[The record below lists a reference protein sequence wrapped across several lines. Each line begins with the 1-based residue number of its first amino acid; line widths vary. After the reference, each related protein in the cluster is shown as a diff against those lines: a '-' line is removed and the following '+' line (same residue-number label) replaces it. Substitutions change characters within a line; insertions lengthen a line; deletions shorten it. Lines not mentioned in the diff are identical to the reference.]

1 MTIKRNN
8 KPDLKAGISLI
19 EILIAFAIFTCAVI
33 PFVNILSFSS
43 RANIKSIYAIQASNL
58 ALSQMEQLKHGS
70 SVLEVP
76 PFKAVYTG
84 YAALQYLIVQ
94 KTGTS
99 ADWAEYTKTIAY
111 GKIPGYPNYKMD
123 ISISFFPV
131 KTFKIVNFPPMIMD
145 DASGLPTAVTQ
156 PKEEA
161 EYEKLTSRIQI
172 NVTVSWIE
180 PENKKELSFKAFT
193 IVTKP

>member
-1 MTIKRNN
+1 MIKFNN
-8 KPDLKAGISLI
+8 KYDFKAGVSLI

-33 PFVNILSFSS
+33 PFVNILSYSS
-43 RANIKSIYAIQASNL
+43 RANIKSIYAIQAANL
-58 ALSQMEQLKHGS
+58 ALTQMEQLKHGS
-70 SVLEVP
+70 SMLEVP
-76 PFKAVYTG
+76 PFKAIYTG
-84 YAALQYLIVQ
+84 YSALRYLIVQ
-94 KTGTS
+94 KTGAGT
-99 ADWAEYTKTIAY
+99 DWAEYTKNIAY

-123 ISISFFPV
+123 ISVAFFPA
-131 KTFKIVNFPPMIMD
+131 KTFKIVNFPPLIMD
-145 DASGLPTAVTQ
+145 GSAGPVAITQ

-161 EYEKLTSRIQI
+161 EYEKLISRIQV